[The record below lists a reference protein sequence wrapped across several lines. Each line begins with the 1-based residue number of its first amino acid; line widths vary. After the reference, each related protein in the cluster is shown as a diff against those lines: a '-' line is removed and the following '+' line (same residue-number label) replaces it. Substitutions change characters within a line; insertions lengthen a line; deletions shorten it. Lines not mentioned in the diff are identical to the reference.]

1 MIYLIRHMQA
11 ENNSKLLVGGDYPL
25 TEKGIHDGEK
35 LREQIKLK
43 PDLLIVSPL
52 IRAQQTAQIL
62 FPQKEFIIDN
72 AFREIHFGDYE
83 GTPEVENEFLK
94 TFKTTPSRL
103 HEVTHGDVIKERAD
117 KAIIKMLDYL
127 PKGEVAIV
135 CHDTLMRSI
144 ICRLKGESLD
154 NMPKYSPLLSNGC
167 ILRLDFSSTMVLTNE
182 GGKISI

>member
-1 MIYLIRHMQA
+1 M
-11 ENNSKLLVGGDYPL
+11 
-25 TEKGIHDGEK
+25 
-35 LREQIKLK
+35 
-43 PDLLIVSPL
+43 
-52 IRAQQTAQIL
+52 
-62 FPQKEFIIDN
+62 
-72 AFREIHFGDYE
+72 
-83 GTPEVENEFLK
+83 
-94 TFKTTPSRL
+94 
-103 HEVTHGDVIKERAD
+103 THGDVIKERAD